1 MTDSFT
7 ARLRA
12 RFDHWLRT
20 APPTRLIVSSF
31 LLVVALGTL
40 LLLLPFSTKAPLKPL
55 DALFTA
61 VSATCVTGL
70 VAVDTYSTFTGFG
83 QAVVLAMIQIGGLGL
98 VTFASFFTL
107 SFTRRQD
114 YRTLQLAGES
124 VSSSGLAEAQ
134 GLLSMVVRLAAG
146 FELAGALLMLPV
158 FVPQYGPEGI
168 WIAFFLAISA
178 FCNAGFDILG
188 RTVPYAS
195 LTGYV
200 HNWYVQAVLMFL
212 IIAGGLGF
220 IVWVD
225 LMEWPKERYSAKSFE
240 EAAKNGTTC
249 IVEKSEVME
258 HSGWRI
264 AMWISAGLLLFSA
277 VLTLGGAL
285 CFALLEW
292 RNPATLG
299 ALSGPD
305 AAMASLF
312 QSVSARTAGLNTV
325 DLASLFSLTKLLMCI
340 LMFIGAAPGG
350 TGGGI
355 KVTTVSVLLV
365 TVLCVARG
373 QEDAV
378 MFGHRIGKK
387 TVYRALTILLGGLG
401 AVAVAAVAMFYN
413 TSSAVSEIDSMFEA
427 FSAFATVGLSV
438 GVTATMQATAKLVTI
453 LTMFVG
459 RVGPV
464 ALAISLAG
472 STPPSAARAV
482 LPEGHVN
489 VG

>member
-1 MTDSFT
+1 
-7 ARLRA
+7 
-12 RFDHWLRT
+12 
-20 APPTRLIVSSF
+20 
-31 LLVVALGTL
+31 
-40 LLLLPFSTKAPLKPL
+40 
-55 DALFTA
+55 
-61 VSATCVTGL
+61 
-70 VAVDTYSTFTGFG
+70 
-83 QAVVLAMIQIGGLGL
+83 
-98 VTFASFFTL
+98 
-107 SFTRRQD
+107 
-114 YRTLQLAGES
+114 
-124 VSSSGLAEAQ
+124 
-134 GLLSMVVRLAAG
+134 
-146 FELAGALLMLPV
+146 
-158 FVPQYGPEGI
+158 
-168 WIAFFLAISA
+168 
-178 FCNAGFDILG
+178 
-188 RTVPYAS
+188 
-195 LTGYV
+195 
-200 HNWYVQAVLMFL
+200 
-212 IIAGGLGF
+212 
-220 IVWVD
+220 
-225 LMEWPKERYSAKSFE
+225 
-240 EAAKNGTTC
+240 
-249 IVEKSEVME
+249 
-258 HSGWRI
+258 
-264 AMWISAGLLLFSA
+264 
-277 VLTLGGAL
+277 
-285 CFALLEW
+285 
-292 RNPATLG
+292 
-299 ALSGPD
+299 
-305 AAMASLF
+305 
-312 QSVSARTAGLNTV
+312 
-325 DLASLFSLTKLLMCI
+325 MCI

-438 GVTATMQATAKLVTI
+438 GVTATMQAAAKLVTI

>member
-188 RTVPYAS
+188 RAVPYAS

-225 LMEWPKERYSAKSFE
+225 LMEWPKRRRLRLQSK
-240 EAAKNGTTC
+240 
-249 IVEKSEVME
+249 VV
-258 HSGWRI
+258 
-264 AMWISAGLLLFSA
+264 LLFSA

-305 AAMASLF
+305 AVMASLF

-438 GVTATMQATAKLVTI
+438 GVTATMQATAKLYYRYWEQNHQCGI
-453 LTMFVG
+453 G
-459 RVGPV
+459 R
-464 ALAISLAG
+464 
-472 STPPSAARAV
+472 RF
-482 LPEGHVN
+482 
-489 VG
+489 

>member
-114 YRTLQLAGES
+114 YRTLQLVGES
-124 VSSSGLAEAQ
+124 VSSSGLAEAR

-168 WIAFFLAISA
+168 WIALFLAVSS

-188 RTVPYAS
+188 RAAPYVS

-225 LMEWPKERYSAKSFE
+225 LMEWPKRRRLRLQSK
-240 EAAKNGTTC
+240 
-249 IVEKSEVME
+249 VV
-258 HSGWRI
+258 
-264 AMWISAGLLLFSA
+264 LLVSA

-292 RNPATLG
+292 HNPATLG

-401 AVAVAAVAMFYN
+401 AVAVATVAMFYN
-413 TSSAVSEIDSMFEA
+413 TSSAVSEMDSMFEA
-427 FSAFATVGLSV
+427 CSAFATVGLSV
-438 GVTATMQATAKLVTI
+438 GVTATMQAAAKLVTI

>member
-12 RFDHWLRT
+12 RFDYWLRT

-225 LMEWPKERYSAKSFE
+225 LMEWPKRRRLRLQSK
-240 EAAKNGTTC
+240 
-249 IVEKSEVME
+249 VV
-258 HSGWRI
+258 
-264 AMWISAGLLLFSA
+264 LLFSA

-299 ALSGPD
+299 ANSSPLTNWLDTEASMVKSVPVSGPD

-438 GVTATMQATAKLVTI
+438 GVTATMQAAAKLVTI

>member
-114 YRTLQLAGES
+114 YRTLQLVGES
-124 VSSSGLAEAQ
+124 VSSSGLAEAR

-168 WIAFFLAISA
+168 WIALFLAVSS

-188 RTVPYAS
+188 RAAPYVS

-225 LMEWPKERYSAKSFE
+225 LMEWPKRRRLRLQSK
-240 EAAKNGTTC
+240 
-249 IVEKSEVME
+249 VV
-258 HSGWRI
+258 
-264 AMWISAGLLLFSA
+264 LLVSA

-340 LMFIGAAPGG
+340 LMFIGAAPRRHRRRHQGHHCERIAGHRAVRGAWPGG
-350 TGGGI
+350 RGDVRPPHRQKDRLPGAYHSFGWAGCRGGGH
-355 KVTTVSVLLV
+355 
-365 TVLCVARG
+365 C
-373 QEDAV
+373 
-378 MFGHRIGKK
+378 
-387 TVYRALTILLGGLG
+387 
-401 AVAVAAVAMFYN
+401 
-413 TSSAVSEIDSMFEA
+413 
-427 FSAFATVGLSV
+427 
-438 GVTATMQATAKLVTI
+438 
-453 LTMFVG
+453 
-459 RVGPV
+459 
-464 ALAISLAG
+464 
-472 STPPSAARAV
+472 
-482 LPEGHVN
+482 GHVLQHLQRRQRN
-489 VG
+489 GQHV